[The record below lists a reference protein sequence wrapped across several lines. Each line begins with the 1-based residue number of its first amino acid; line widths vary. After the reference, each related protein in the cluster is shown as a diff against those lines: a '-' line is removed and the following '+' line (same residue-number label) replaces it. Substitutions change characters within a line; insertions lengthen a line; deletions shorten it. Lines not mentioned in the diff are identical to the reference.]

1 MIRQRFGYHRSR
13 CERARFERKSGDTA
27 DKSAVARRK
36 KKKNAKINIEILKLS
51 PDLEKILSYQKFEF

>member
-1 MIRQRFGYHRSR
+1 MIRQRFGCHRSR

-36 KKKNAKINIEILKLS
+36 KKEECENQHRNTQTVAR
-51 PDLEKILSYQKFEF
+51 P